1 MPPSIFGPG
10 LASYRK
16 PKPAQALPRTISYFL
31 GLDALRFFAAY
42 LVVLHHAE
50 QIRRKAGL
58 AHLKDYSLFNNGG
71 LAVSFFFVLS
81 GFLITY
87 LLLREQ
93 AQTGRIHI
101 KAFYMRRVLRIWPL
115 YYLLVLLGLVVVPAL
130 GQMGLVAY
138 SLPFAAGEVWY
149 YYVFFAPFLVNLLYP
164 ATFLDPLWS
173 IGVEELFYLFWAPLV
188 RLFGGWLPQMCLAVV
203 ATKVAWLLA
212 APPGFWL
219 ELARSLQFE
228 AMAIGAL
235 AAWWLYHR
243 EVPLA
248 QLYVFRPAGQ
258 MLLMALVL
266 ARIGLHGWLVGNS
279 SAYAAFAANAWGQP
293 LVLSA
298 LFAWLILNV
307 SANPATLM
315 PLRNGVLAYLGRIS
329 YGIYMYHMLVVFV
342 LVQVGKKYLAAL
354 PAGVGSIV
362 FYAVAS
368 AGVVGVAALSKR
380 VLEDPILRL
389 RKYWA

>member
-1 MPPSIFGPG
+1 M
-10 LASYRK
+10 
-16 PKPAQALPRTISYFL
+16 
-31 GLDALRFFAAY
+31 
-42 LVVLHHAE
+42 VLHHAE

-58 AHLKDYSLFNNGG
+58 AHLKDYSFFNNGG

-87 LLLREQ
+87 LLLRER

-101 KAFYMRRVLRIWPL
+101 GGFYMRRVLRIWPL

-130 GQMGLVAY
+130 GRAGLVAY
-138 SLPFAAGEVWY
+138 ALPFEAGEVWY
-149 YYVFFAPFLVNLLYP
+149 YYVFFAPFLVNLLYAP
-164 ATFLDPLWS
+164 TFLDPLWS

-188 RLFGGWLPQMCLAVV
+188 RFFGRWLPQLCLGVV
-203 ATKVAWLLA
+203 ALKVAWLVA

-235 AAWWLYHR
+235 AAWWLYGR
-243 EVPLA
+243 EAPLA

-258 MLLMALVL
+258 MLLLGLVL
-266 ARIGLHGWLVGNS
+266 VRVGMHGWLSANS
-279 SAYAAFAANAWGQP
+279 PAYAAFAANAWAQP
-293 LVLSA
+293 LVLAA
-298 LFAWLILNV
+298 LFAWLIINV

-315 PLRNGVLAYLGRIS
+315 PLRSGLLGYLGRIS

-342 LVQVGKKYLAAL
+342 LVQAGKRYLAAL
-354 PAGVGSIV
+354 PAGVDTAV
-362 FYAVAS
+362 FYLLAT
-368 AGVVGVAALSKR
+368 AGVVAVAALSKR
-380 VLEDPILRL
+380 LVEDPILRQ

>member
-1 MPPSIFGPG
+1 M
-10 LASYRK
+10 
-16 PKPAQALPRTISYFL
+16 
-31 GLDALRFFAAY
+31 RFFAAY

-93 AQTGRIHI
+93 AQTGSVQI

-130 GQMGLVAY
+130 GQLGLVAY
-138 SLPFAAGEVWY
+138 SLPFAPGEVWY

-164 ATFLDPLWS
+164 PTFLDPLWS

-188 RLFGGWLPQMCLAVV
+188 RLLGGWLPQLCIAVV
-203 ATKVAWLLA
+203 AAKVAWLLA

-235 AAWWLYHR
+235 AAWWLYYR
-243 EVPLA
+243 EAPLG

-258 MLLMALVL
+258 MLLLALVL
-266 ARIGLHGWLVGNS
+266 ARICLHGWLVGNS
-279 SAYAAFAANAWGQP
+279 SAYAAFATNAWGQP

-315 PLRNGVLAYLGRIS
+315 PLRSGALAYLGRIS

-342 LVQVGKKYLAAL
+342 LVQVGKKYLAAM
-354 PAGVGSIV
+354 PAGVGTIV

-380 VLEDPILRL
+380 MLEDPILRL